1 MQNKTNG
8 LPLILA
14 FIVLYGLLSIGKIR
28 AQETSVLT
36 DFSALYLEKLVATAK
51 ENYPRLKNFNSQVA
65 SARYDLSTVKSAW
78 LEPFSFQYV
87 TRSNQTNT
95 NSVNLTTADIL
106 TGYQFGVAINA
117 GSLLSR
123 PSQVKKAKEQVKI
136 AEFDLAEYN
145 LQLESEVK
153 RRYFLYLQNKV
164 SLSATVNAF
173 LDAESNYKSLR
184 IKYEKS
190 EATLEQYNTASI
202 SYNQA
207 NLAKIQNEA
216 SFLIAK
222 AALEE
227 LTVRKLEE
235 IK

>member
-1 MQNKTNG
+1 MQNKKNA
-8 LPLILA
+8 LSLILTIIT
-14 FIVLYGLLSIGKIR
+14 FIGLSSIGKTS
-28 AQETSVLT
+28 AQETSLLS
-36 DFSALYLEKLVATAK
+36 DFSALYLEKLIATAK
-51 ENYPRLKNFNSQVA
+51 ENYPRLKSFDSQVS
-65 SARYDLSTVKSAW
+65 SAKYDLSTVKSSW

-106 TGYQFGVAINA
+106 SGYQFGIAINA

-123 PSQVKKAKEQVKI
+123 PSQVKKAKELVKI
-136 AEFDLAEYN
+136 AEFNLAEYN

-153 RRYFLYLQNKV
+153 RRYFQYLQNKTA
-164 SLSATVNAF
+164 LSSIVNAF
-173 LDAESNYKSLR
+173 LDAESNFKSSR

-190 EATLEQYNTASI
+190 EITLEQYNTASI
-202 SYNQA
+202 AYNQA
-207 NLAKIQNEA
+207 NLNRIQTEA
-216 SFLIAK
+216 NFLISK